1 MELGKKSS
9 IVAPAGSRWDA
20 SPICFKPMKF
30 GDLRGILQYV
40 PQFRG
45 RTFVVALDGAIMTSE
60 NFSNIL
66 LDLAVLRSLNV
77 RVVLVHGAASQIREL
92 AGKRGVPLSNSDGTG
107 LTDDA
112 TLEVSLDAITRLNSA
127 VMQNLTSLRIRA
139 ATSNAIL
146 AHPAGIVSGLDQGHT
161 GTIEKVDT
169 SALEG
174 FLAQEILPVLPPLAY
189 DAGGRT
195 LRVNSDAVAFETA
208 VAMKAAKIIF
218 VLPEEPDFGLPT
230 QVSRQLAEDEAE
242 ELRKRVGDS
251 QTPGLRSKLR
261 HAIRACRE
269 GVPRVHLINGNRDDA
284 ILAELFSNEGIGTM
298 VFSDSYRQIRSA
310 TESDVDE
317 MLLMMRR
324 AVEDEMLVERSRQEI
339 HARLSDYLIIEIDAN
354 VVGCVAVHAD
364 PDAGVAEIACL
375 HVKRSH
381 EGLGYGGFLI
391 REAEKRAAKTGLK
404 AYAVSTQ
411 AMGFFEKQGYQRC
424 LDPSFLPPARLE
436 KLAASGRNSIVLVR
450 PD

>member
-1 MELGKKSS
+1 
-9 IVAPAGSRWDA
+9 
-20 SPICFKPMKF
+20 MKF

-45 RTFVVALDGAIMTSE
+45 RTFVVALDGAIVSSE

-77 RVVLVHGAASQIREL
+77 RVVLVHGAAMQIREL
-92 AGKRGVPLSNSDGTG
+92 AEKRGVGLSNSDGTG
-107 LTDDA
+107 ITDET

-127 VMQNLTSLRIRA
+127 VMQSLTTLRIRA
-139 ATSNAIL
+139 ATSNAII
-146 AHPAGIVSGLDQGHT
+146 AHPAGIVSGQDQGHT
-161 GTIEKVDT
+161 GTIERVDT

-189 DAGGRT
+189 DAAGRT
-195 LRVNSDAVAFETA
+195 LRVNSDAVALETA

-242 ELRKRVGDS
+242 ELRKRVGDA
-251 QTPGLRSKLR
+251 QPPGLRSKLK

-298 VFSDSYRQIRSA
+298 VFSDSYRQIRGA
-310 TESDVDE
+310 TEADVDE

-339 HARLSDYLIIEIDAN
+339 HAKLSDYLIIEIDAN
-354 VVGCVAVHAD
+354 VVGCVAVHPD
-364 PDAGVAEIACL
+364 PKAGVAEIACL

-391 REAEKRAAKTGLK
+391 KEAEKRAAKAGLK

-424 LDPSFLPPARLE
+424 VDTSFLPAGRLE
-436 KLAASGRNSIVLVR
+436 KLASSGRNSIVLVR
-450 PD
+450 PE